1 MRKKPEV
8 ENPHTKVATGRPK
21 KELNKEQFE
30 YLCSIQC
37 TEEEIAGVFKCD
49 VNTVNRWCNDTYG
62 EGFSEV
68 YKNHSANGKM
78 SLRRLQF
85 RMAEKSP
92 AMAIWLGKQY
102 LGQTDKIDQQIIS
115 IDANVRDKVNA
126 SIKRAQMMYSE
137 KRKKKE
143 E

>member
-1 MRKKPEV
+1 
-8 ENPHTKVATGRPK
+8 
-21 KELNKEQFE
+21 
-30 YLCSIQC
+30 
-37 TEEEIAGVFKCD
+37 
-49 VNTVNRWCNDTYG
+49 
-62 EGFSEV
+62 
-68 YKNHSANGKM
+68 M